1 MSIRGLQKD
10 VKCHHEVVTNV
21 LVSTI
26 IISYTAL
33 PDGKKPLTLKPRFC
47 ALYFS
52 LFVVLST
59 SLSALNINQQIHP
72 FPDE

>member
-10 VKCHHEVVTNV
+10 VKCHQQAVTNV

-33 PDGKKPLTLKPRFC
+33 PDGKNPLTLKPQLC
-47 ALYFS
+47 ALCFS
-52 LFVVLST
+52 VFLVLST
-59 SLSALNINQQIHP
+59 SLSAFNINQQIHP

>member
-10 VKCHHEVVTNV
+10 VKRHRQVETNV

-33 PDGKKPLTLKPRFC
+33 PDGRNPLTLKPQLC
-47 ALYFS
+47 TLYFN
-52 LFVVLST
+52 LFVVFST
-59 SLSALNINQQIHP
+59 SLSAFNINQQMHP

>member
-1 MSIRGLQKD
+1 MQKD
-10 VKCHHEVVTNV
+10 VKCHYQVVTDV

-26 IISYTAL
+26 ITSYILL
-33 PDGKKPLTLKPRFC
+33 PDGKNPLTLKPQLC

-52 LFVVLST
+52 LFVVFST
-59 SLSALNINQQIHP
+59 SLSAFNINQQIHL

>member
-33 PDGKKPLTLKPRFC
+33 SDGKKPLTSKPQLC

-59 SLSALNINQQIHP
+59 SLSAFNVNQQIHP

>member
-10 VKCHHEVVTNV
+10 VKCHQQVVTNV

-33 PDGKKPLTLKPRFC
+33 PDGKNPLTLKPQLC
-47 ALYFS
+47 ALF
-52 LFVVLST
+52 LLVCC
-59 SLSALNINQQIHP
+59 P
-72 FPDE
+72 FNFPISF